1 MSAFRRNTLWGL
13 LVVFWGLTGCAGT
26 PAPVEHQV
34 KVQDAQTG
42 RVIAGANI
50 TAQIDVRYT
59 VSGTTNTEGVAQL
72 AFDSDRLELH
82 DWAKFT
88 VEAEGY
94 PATSVLGEVRGP
106 TTVIELGQPP
116 AAPPPTSEPAP
127 TPENNVITATT
138 TATGTAAEL
147 PPPGPLAQVP
157 PADRANYYSAKPDM
171 SIDPNKVYQAT
182 IITSK
187 GNIVVSLDAVNAPES
202 VNNFIFLSQQ
212 GFYDGLTFHRVE
224 PGFVIQGGDPLGT
237 GQGEPGY
244 TIPGEFTLKH
254 GEGALAMARLPDQ
267 VNPNRDSS
275 GSQFYITLA
284 PTPFLDGEYSVFG
297 QVEQGMDVVRSIEV
311 GDKIERIIV
320 QQ

>member
-1 MSAFRRNTLWGL
+1 MSAFRRTTLWGL
-13 LVVFWGLTGCAGT
+13 LIVFWGLTGCAGA
-26 PAPVEHQV
+26 PAPVNHQI

-42 RVIAGANI
+42 RAIAGASI

-59 VSGTTNTEGVAQL
+59 VGGTTNAEGVAQL
-72 AFDSDRLELH
+72 AFDPNRLELH

-88 VEAEGY
+88 VEADGY
-94 PATSVLGEVRGP
+94 PTTAVLGEVRGP

-116 AAPPPTSEPAP
+116 VAPPPTSEPTPAP
-127 TPENNVITATT
+127 ETNETPAAAT
-138 TATGTAAEL
+138 E
-147 PPPGPLAQVP
+147 PPSPGPLAQVP

-171 SIDPNKVYQAT
+171 NIDPNKVYQAT
-182 IITSK
+182 IITGK
-187 GNIVVSLDAVNAPES
+187 GNIVVSLDAASAPES

-244 TIPGEFTLKH
+244 TIPGEFALKH

-311 GDKIERIIV
+311 GDKIERIII
-320 QQ
+320 Q